1 MALATMVNWT
11 LFLAGTNKMRW
22 PRFLVANTAGGIAWA
37 AIYTAAGFFAGGVLE
52 RLSLTIDLVLGGIA
66 ALVIIGGIVVLRR
79 RMAGLT
85 KRAEKAYPGPLE

>member
-1 MALATMVNWT
+1 
-11 LFLAGTNKMRW
+11 
-22 PRFLVANTAGGIAWA
+22 
-37 AIYTAAGFFAGGVLE
+37 VLE